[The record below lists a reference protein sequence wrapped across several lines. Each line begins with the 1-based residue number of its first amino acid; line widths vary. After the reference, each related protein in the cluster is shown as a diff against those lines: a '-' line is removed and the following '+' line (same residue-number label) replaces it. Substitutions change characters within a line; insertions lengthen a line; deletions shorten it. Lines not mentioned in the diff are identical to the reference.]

1 MDKFEQKIQEV
12 MEMSERDR
20 DNVIEYYKSSCIC
33 HTCATYDQCAADA
46 NEKLFCVTGK
56 SVECITEPKG
66 CECPICSLA
75 QSLDVGLLNNT
86 FCLRGSEMDQRL

>member
-1 MDKFEQKIQEV
+1 MDKFEQKIQEI
-12 MEMSERDR
+12 MEMSESDR
-20 DNVIEYYKSSCIC
+20 NNAIEYYKGSCIC

-56 SVECITEPKG
+56 SVECITKPKG

>member
-20 DNVIEYYKSSCIC
+20 KNAIEYYKGSCIC

-56 SVECITEPKG
+56 SMECITKPKG
-66 CECPICSLA
+66 CDCPICS
-75 QSLDVGLLNNT
+75 
-86 FCLRGSEMDQRL
+86 